1 MGFYLQYE
9 QLRPSFKEAPDDTFW
24 QVYCLIN
31 ILFIAKS
38 VSVRCL
44 HCLHPILL
52 LCQNEETVCIQYFL
66 LQLTPSLTSGMSWYL
81 ANKCLS
87 QIEGDG
93 QLNAVKNTC
102 ISIGAALKSFKKR
115 PNHTFLSRHSIPSLG
130 KIFSKLPF
138 LHIFHENYSLSAVVG
153 HSSVQCCS

>member
-1 MGFYLQYE
+1 MSSYSNLTLCAFE
-9 QLRPSFKEAPDDTFW
+9 EALDDTFW
-24 QVYCLIN
+24 RVYWLDQLSVCKVCEVSLLFASN
-31 ILFIAKS
+31 IASLSKW
-38 VSVRCL
+38 RNCL
-44 HCLHPILL
+44 HSIFSFA
-52 LCQNEETVCIQYFL
+52 ID
-66 LQLTPSLTSGMSWYL
+66 PSLLSGMSWYL

-130 KIFSKLPF
+130 KIFSNLPF
-138 LHIFHENYSLSAVVG
+138 PHIFHENYSLSAVVG
-153 HSSVQCCS
+153 HSAVQCCS